1 MAKKDRMHKSTLA
14 SQSQRFKKN
23 IYKLINP
30 RLLEYLGCNMQLAG
44 HVNIV
49 LIMLIVMDIRIT
61 VADVSVI
68 PQLACGGWS
77 ATDEHHRFA
86 GSDGS
91 FGIR

>member
-1 MAKKDRMHKSTLA
+1 MAKKVGCINQHWPARVKVK
-14 SQSQRFKKN
+14 KKN
-23 IYKLINP
+23 KLINP

-49 LIMLIVMDIRIT
+49 LIMLIVMDIWIT

>member
-1 MAKKDRMHKSTLA
+1 
-14 SQSQRFKKN
+14 
-23 IYKLINP
+23 
-30 RLLEYLGCNMQLAG
+30 MQLAG

-68 PQLACGGWS
+68 PQLACAGWS